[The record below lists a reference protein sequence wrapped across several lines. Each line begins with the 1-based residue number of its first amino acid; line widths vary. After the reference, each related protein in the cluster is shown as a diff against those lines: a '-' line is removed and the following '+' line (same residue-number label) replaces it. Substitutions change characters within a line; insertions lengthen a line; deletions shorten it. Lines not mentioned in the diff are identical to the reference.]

1 MPAFLA
7 RIAGLRSRITLTG
20 WMLFLLLSSLTAH
33 AQQTIFN
40 VPSGDVLK
48 KGEVYLEVD
57 VPLRLH
63 APRFVSFVPRIVIGV
78 GRRLEVGVNLT
89 GNLQPGPDS
98 TTLAPALKWKAYD
111 GKENGWA
118 FVLGDNLQVPLRN
131 RAYNIGNYAYAHLYK
146 TFGRGTRIGFG
157 AYDFTAGV
165 VAPGANRAGGQFTF
179 EHPVHSKITLAA
191 DWYTGKH
198 ASGYFSAGAIAKP
211 HPKVTLYTA
220 YSLGNTGVQAG
231 NHFFLIELGY
241 NLK

>member
-1 MPAFLA
+1 M
-7 RIAGLRSRITLTG
+7 AGLRRCLIVAS
-20 WMLFLLLSSLTAH
+20 WMFSVLLLSPA
-33 AQQTIFN
+33 AECQQTIFN
-40 VPSGDVLK
+40 VPSADVLK

-57 VPLRLH
+57 VPLRLQT
-63 APRFVSFVPRIVIGV
+63 PRFVSFVPRLVVGV
-78 GRRLEVGVNLT
+78 GGRMEVGFNLT
-89 GNLQPGPDS
+89 GNIQPGPDS
-98 TTLAPALKWKAYD
+98 TTLAPAFKWKVYD

-118 FVLGDNLQVPLRN
+118 LVLGDNLQVPLRN
-131 RAYNIGNYAYAHLYK
+131 RTYDVGNYAYLQLFK
-146 TFGRGTRIGFG
+146 TFRKGTRIGLG

-179 EHPVHSKITLAA
+179 EHPVHPKITLAA

-198 ASGYFSAGAIAKP
+198 ASGYASFGAIAKP

-220 YSLGNTGVQAG
+220 YSLGNSGLRSG